1 MSVFLFNKVVASTY
15 TYFRSFSMFRKAHG
29 RMLQF
34 LVSEDLMTFQ
44 QQQKIIK
51 ETRSLKK
58 NDSTESHE
66 AKPWYFV

>member
-1 MSVFLFNKVVASTY
+1 
-15 TYFRSFSMFRKAHG
+15 
-29 RMLQF
+29 MLQF